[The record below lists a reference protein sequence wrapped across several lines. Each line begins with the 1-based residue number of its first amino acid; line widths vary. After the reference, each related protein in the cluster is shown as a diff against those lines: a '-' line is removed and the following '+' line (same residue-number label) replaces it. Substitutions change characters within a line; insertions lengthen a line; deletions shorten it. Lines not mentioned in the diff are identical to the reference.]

1 MIKIKSVLI
10 YLLASCVF
18 LFNLGYA
25 SSISLLT
32 KPAKKIEIYLGKTF
46 LIALDFPVAKVCVGD
61 RKIALARALSENE
74 ILIKG
79 IRPGITD
86 LIIWYKDKRPPSLY
100 NVKVEI
106 DPALIHEVGSLIK
119 RLVPDSNV
127 RLIPAGSE
135 LLLEGY
141 VTSVEDMHRV
151 IQIVGAYFKE
161 KERKEGSEEKT
172 GKSSTTINIS
182 TGRESTIG
190 TEGEEGQLEENVNF
204 TVAIRNN
211 LVVLKGYFQVQLD
224 VKIAEVSRSG
234 IKKMGLNFLNNSKW
248 WSIGISNIGGAS
260 AGLDT
265 GKSYGK
271 NGDNSSNYSSDYSMN
286 VTLEGIGNLNN
297 PPSISVNVNKNA
309 NANRGNSSSYS
320 MDSNVTGQLSIASPF
335 GDAIN
340 VLVHSLKGNSLAILS
355 VLKGQGLARLLAS
368 PTLITMSGQEATF
381 NVGGEIPV
389 PVTDKD
395 GNTTIEY
402 KEYGII
408 LRFTPYVIRKDTI
421 TLVVEPEVS
430 APDWGL
436 GTSSGGVAVPGI
448 TTRKVKTTL
457 QLKDGQTFVIAGLLK
472 EESHISTRKVPFLGD
487 IPFVG
492 TLFTQKE
499 FSRDETELVVIVTPH
514 LVRPL
519 NQKEI
524 SGLPGDLI
532 SQDIND
538 LEFFLVNTIRFK
550 PPRYLGEIG
559 FSR

>member
-1 MIKIKSVLI
+1 MIKIKGILI
-10 YLLASCVF
+10 CLLINCLF

-32 KPAKKIEIYLGKTF
+32 KPAKEIKIYLGKTF
-46 LIALDFPVAKVCVGD
+46 LITFDFPVARVCVGD

-106 DPALIHEVGSLIK
+106 DPALIHEVESLIK
-119 RLVPDSNV
+119 KLVPDSDV

-151 IQIVGAYFKE
+151 VQIVGAYFKE
-161 KERKEGSEEKT
+161 KERKEGGEEKT

-182 TGRESTIG
+182 TGRESTFG
-190 TEGEEGQLEENVNF
+190 TEEEGQLEENVNF

-224 VKIAEVSRSG
+224 VKVAEVSRSG

-248 WSIGISNIGGAS
+248 AIGISNIGGATADLS
-260 AGLDT
+260 SE
-265 GKSYGK
+265 KSYVK
-271 NGDNSSNYSSDYSMN
+271 NRGSPSNHSMN
-286 VTLEGIGNLNN
+286 
-297 PPSISVNVNKNA
+297 SIIS
-309 NANRGNSSSYS
+309 
-320 MDSNVTGQLSIASPF
+320 GQLSIASPF

-340 VLVHSLKGNSLAILS
+340 VLVHSLKGNTLAILS

-381 NVGGEIPV
+381 TVGGEIPV
-389 PVTDKD
+389 PVTDED

-487 IPFVG
+487 IPFIG

-499 FSRDETELVVIVTPH
+499 FSRDETELVIIVTPH

-519 NQKEI
+519 NQQEV

-538 LEFFLVNTIRFK
+538 LEFFLVNTIEFK